1 MKRYIKCAD
10 STKYIQKLKTHG
22 QADARKITKD
32 FYSTGLEVDQLMRK
46 YGYQRYY
53 KGDAYEYYDTY
64 TFYAS
69 EYPYDCYNVILDAYS
84 LVHPDRGRLGEVKA
98 RVEKLEV

>member
-10 STKYIQKLKTHG
+10 SAKYIQKLRTHG

-32 FYSTGLEVDQLMRK
+32 YYSTGIDVDQLMRK
-46 YGYQRYY
+46 YGYRRYS
-53 KGDAYEYYDTY
+53 KGDIYEYYDTY

-69 EYPYDCYNVILDAYS
+69 EPPYEHYNVILDVYS
-84 LVHPDRGRLGEVKA
+84 LVHDRGLGKIKA
-98 RVEKLEV
+98 RVEKAEV